1 MKKQVLIHLGGAV
14 LLSILLYKLASFP
27 IENAMSVGFGTAFLS
42 GLYAI
47 KRFKK

>member
-14 LLSILLYKLASFP
+14 LLSILLYKSASFS
-27 IENAMSVGFGTAFLS
+27 IANAVSIGFGTAFLS

-47 KRFKK
+47 KRSKK